1 MLLSLI
7 DAGSIAYLTTTF
19 LDMDDAAQA
28 PASVTVEVIDGE
40 TGTVIREA
48 TAETPVA
55 SSMVFEIT
63 PTENSM
69 LDATKRRERRR
80 IIVRAT
86 FGADDAFVDHFDY
99 LIGNPLFTR
108 GLYS

>member
-7 DAGSIAYLTTTF
+7 DAGSIAYLTTAF
-19 LDMDDAAQA
+19 LDRDGAAQA

-55 SSMVFEIT
+55 SSMTFEVS
-63 PTENSM
+63 PAENDM
-69 LDATKRRERRR
+69 LDATKDRERRR

-86 FGADDAFVDHFDY
+86 FGAGDVFVDHFDY
-99 LIGNPLFTR
+99 LIQNPLSTTV
-108 GLYS
+108 YS